1 MDYLVLLLAGLMVLP
16 PFLLFIGLLLSMILS
31 VFFDHNDNHNDNHE
45 GEEEAGDGKAQ

>member
-31 VFFDHNDNHNDNHE
+31 VFFDRNDNHAE
-45 GEEEAGDGKAQ
+45 GEEAGDGEAQ